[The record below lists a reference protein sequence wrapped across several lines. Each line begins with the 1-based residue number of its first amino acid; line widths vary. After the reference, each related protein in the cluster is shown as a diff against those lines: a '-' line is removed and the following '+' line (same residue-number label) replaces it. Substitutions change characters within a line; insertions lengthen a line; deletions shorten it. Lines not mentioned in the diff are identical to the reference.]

1 MTPEQIYKVLQDAGV
16 EFWVSEIHEGLR
28 VISVIVNEGE
38 SE

>member
-1 MTPEQIYKVLQDAGV
+1 MTPEQIYKVLEDAGV
-16 EFWVSEIHEGLR
+16 EFWVSEIFEGLR